1 MRQRRAYHTP
11 RIILLPGVGIGV
23 GISIGIDM
31 NLGLGL
37 GLGMGMGTGTE
48 RVTGNDMKF
57 KVKRA

>member
-48 RVTGNDMKF
+48 RVTGNGTYLKL
-57 KVKRA
+57 RA